1 MKTKIK
7 TIVDRNYKE
16 VPKEEFYKS
25 FFRRY
30 NMEEDTTIEAY
41 LQIQGMNVC
50 GKQDILD
57 FWKSEPRLY
66 YNLSFKTVLNSFG
79 GYYDPSEIRKNE
91 IVDDIMKKLERKLE
105 EGRQLYNYNVQL
117 FNICKVD
124 QKIKIGDFEI
134 INKSEFLNLFESEK
148 AKKWRDK
155 KTSDDTVFWSCSLTV
170 SEKYRGLE
178 LIEDYIELFTNTIRV
193 LYMVTDPKES
203 INFLNGN
210 GQSRRDIIM
219 INESG
224 LATGPSKIDKIFKIV
239 NLQDKI
245 FNEFDPIWDKLFR
258 INTKNN
264 EIFNRIQTSLMWLGE
279 SMEEHSIERAFVKAI
294 FSLEGI
300 IGKKNSGGIA
310 ESLSTNVAV
319 ILCDD
324 YENRMKMKKKVKKL
338 YRVRSKAVHGESMSC
353 SLQEYLDVC
362 QIVRNI
368 IFKFINDPEFKKLE
382 KFDQIEEKIN
392 KTLYS

>member
-1 MKTKIK
+1 
-7 TIVDRNYKE
+7 
-16 VPKEEFYKS
+16 
-25 FFRRY
+25 
-30 NMEEDTTIEAY
+30 
-41 LQIQGMNVC
+41 
-50 GKQDILD
+50 
-57 FWKSEPRLY
+57 
-66 YNLSFKTVLNSFG
+66 
-79 GYYDPSEIRKNE
+79 
-91 IVDDIMKKLERKLE
+91 
-105 EGRQLYNYNVQL
+105 
-117 FNICKVD
+117 
-124 QKIKIGDFEI
+124 
-134 INKSEFLNLFESEK
+134 
-148 AKKWRDK
+148 
-155 KTSDDTVFWSCSLTV
+155 
-170 SEKYRGLE
+170 
-178 LIEDYIELFTNTIRV
+178 
-193 LYMVTDPKES
+193 
-203 INFLNGN
+203 
-210 GQSRRDIIM
+210 
-219 INESG
+219 
-224 LATGPSKIDKIFKIV
+224 
-239 NLQDKI
+239 
-245 FNEFDPIWDKLFR
+245 
-258 INTKNN
+258 
-264 EIFNRIQTSLMWLGE
+264 MWLGE